1 MEIKQCKRCLYKS
14 NHPLGIT
21 FNKDG
26 ICSGCQIHEEKDSL
40 NWNERW
46 DKLVKITNQY
56 KRRNEFIYDCIVPV
70 TGAQDSY
77 FTLHLVKQKLKLNP
91 LVVSYNKYFNTP
103 LGINNLSNLRI
114 KFNCD
119 ILIQNIDPRSVKK
132 ITKETLRRFGNIYW
146 PCIAGQTVFPV
157 QTAINYKI
165 PLIIWGGH
173 QGVEQVGM
181 FSHTHEVE
189 MTRRYRKDHDLFG
202 IEADDLLSIEN
213 NLTEENIWQYR
224 YPTDSEINEIGVRGI
239 YLSNYVRWDPKAQ
252 HEEMITKYNY
262 KTSKFNRTFDCYDY
276 VDCYNYMDIHDLL
289 KFYKHGYSKVTD
301 HACREIR
308 FGRISRN
315 KAIKLINNFQFK
327 ETKYKNLFT
336 EWLGIDSD
344 SLKFILNQFR
354 NKIFWEE
361 ESLGKWNFIYDKSNL
376 FFSDE
381 KELEL
386 NGSARYLANSDLKMD
401 EDEKYIIFGKGYP

>member
-1 MEIKQCKRCLYKS
+1 M
-14 NHPLGIT
+14 
-21 FNKDG
+21 
-26 ICSGCQIHEEKDSL
+26 
-40 NWNERW
+40 
-46 DKLVKITNQY
+46 
-56 KRRNEFIYDCIVPV
+56 
-70 TGAQDSY
+70 
-77 FTLHLVKQKLKLNP
+77 
-91 LVVSYNKYFNTP
+91 VVSYNKYFNTP

-202 IEADDLLSIEN
+202 IEADDLLSIDN
-213 NLTEENIWQYR
+213 TLTEENIWQYR
-224 YPTDSEINEIGVRGI
+224 YPTDSEINEIGVKGI

-386 NGSARYLANSDLKMD
+386 NGSERYLANSDLKMD

>member
-119 ILIQNIDPRSVKK
+119 ILIK
-132 ITKETLRRFGNIYW
+132 I
-146 PCIAGQTVFPV
+146 
-157 QTAINYKI
+157 
-165 PLIIWGGH
+165 
-173 QGVEQVGM
+173 
-181 FSHTHEVE
+181 
-189 MTRRYRKDHDLFG
+189 
-202 IEADDLLSIEN
+202 
-213 NLTEENIWQYR
+213 
-224 YPTDSEINEIGVRGI
+224 
-239 YLSNYVRWDPKAQ
+239 
-252 HEEMITKYNY
+252 
-262 KTSKFNRTFDCYDY
+262 
-276 VDCYNYMDIHDLL
+276 
-289 KFYKHGYSKVTD
+289 
-301 HACREIR
+301 
-308 FGRISRN
+308 
-315 KAIKLINNFQFK
+315 
-327 ETKYKNLFT
+327 
-336 EWLGIDSD
+336 
-344 SLKFILNQFR
+344 
-354 NKIFWEE
+354 
-361 ESLGKWNFIYDKSNL
+361 
-376 FFSDE
+376 
-381 KELEL
+381 
-386 NGSARYLANSDLKMD
+386 
-401 EDEKYIIFGKGYP
+401 